1 LALSTL
7 LACLR
12 IDGANADLLAVVSDR
27 AERFGSSVIG
37 VVAKQASAHVQNGG
51 AGPPGATRAP
61 PSHVPRARFRSR
73 GADLLVAAASGRG
86 RPREWAVGGVTR
98 DLLLHAER
106 CVLASH

>member
-12 IDGANADLLAVVSDR
+12 IDGANPDLLAVSDT

-37 VVAKQASAHVQNGG
+37 VVAKQGSAHVQNRG
-51 AGPPGATRAP
+51 AGSPGATRARS
-61 PSHVPRARFRSR
+61 SHVPRARFRSR
-73 GADLLVAAASGRG
+73 GADLLVAAAFGRG
-86 RPREWAVGGVTR
+86 RPPEWAVGGVTR
-98 DLLLHAER
+98 DLLLHAEC